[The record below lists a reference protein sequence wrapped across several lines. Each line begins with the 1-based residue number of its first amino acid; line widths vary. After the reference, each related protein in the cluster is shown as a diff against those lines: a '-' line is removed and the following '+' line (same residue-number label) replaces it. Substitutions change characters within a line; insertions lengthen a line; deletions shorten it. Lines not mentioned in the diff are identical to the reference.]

1 MTTTHLVDL
10 VDAHKHAYGVSD
22 AELARRIGISRQNLN
37 LWRTHGVRGLPARAT
52 LEGIATVIGR
62 TYQSVLEAALRDAG
76 YLDGPWTTSAD
87 HASPLS
93 PACMG
98 SWSG

>member
-1 MTTTHLVDL
+1 MLLLTSGSYCPTLAAWQPL
-10 VDAHKHAYGVSD
+10 ISSSSYGVSD

-76 YLDGPWTTSAD
+76 YLDGPWTTTDD
-87 HASPLS
+87 H
-93 PACMG
+93 
-98 SWSG
+98 